1 MEQPTLAFVFM
12 YQLAKPQKP
21 AFMRSELP
29 VPSDDV
35 MHWLLDRPACP
46 AALDLPRVGHSLRP
60 NLSQRLRRSQ
70 QNATALGRANAHSA
84 QRRPSVRATGMR
96 WACTRLC
103 GRVRKA
109 FPALTCRAVQ
119 RRA

>member
-46 AALDLPRVGHSLRP
+46 AALCGPL
-60 NLSQRLRRSQ
+60 
-70 QNATALGRANAHSA
+70 TAS
-84 QRRPSVRATGMR
+84 
-96 WACTRLC
+96 
-103 GRVRKA
+103 
-109 FPALTCRAVQ
+109 
-119 RRA
+119 